1 MTRED
6 VIKLLM
12 MIKAAYPN
20 YNPQDKNV
28 AANIW
33 HEMLK
38 DYDANVVLASLKAY
52 IASDSSGFAPSIG
65 QIIGKLRM
73 VNNEATDMD
82 ALEAWALVSR
92 AIRNGY
98 YGAEAEYAKL
108 PPMVQKAVGSPAN
121 IRNWATTDLKSVE
134 SVIMSQFI
142 SSYKTVRKRES
153 ETGMLKEHLALME
166 KERMQLGKSDSV
178 V

>member
-12 MIKAAYPN
+12 MIQAAYPN
-20 YNPQDKNV
+20 YKPQDKTVTVNM
-28 AANIW
+28 W

-38 DYDANVVLASLKAY
+38 DYEANAVLASFKAY
-52 IASDSSGFAPSIG
+52 IGTDQSGFAPSIG
-65 QIIGKLRM
+65 QLLGRLKTAY
-73 VNNEATDMD
+73 NEGESME
-82 ALEAWALVSR
+82 ALEAWSLVSK

-142 SSYKTVRKRES
+142 SSYKTVQKREDETRDIKEQLKLMGS
-153 ETGMLKEHLALME
+153 ERTMIDG
-166 KERMQLGKSDSV
+166 
-178 V
+178 

>member
-20 YNPQDKNV
+20 YNPADKNV
-28 AANIW
+28 AVNMW

-38 DYDANVVLASLKAY
+38 DYDTNAVMASFKTY
-52 IASDSSGFAPSIG
+52 VASDTSGFAPSIG
-65 QIIGKLRM
+65 QILGRLKM
-73 VNNEATDMD
+73 VSNESNEVD
-82 ALEAWALVSR
+82 ALEAWAMVSR

-108 PPMVQKAVGSPAN
+108 PQLVQKAVGSPAN
-121 IRNWATTDLKSVE
+121 IRNWATADLKSVE
-134 SVIMSQFI
+134 TVIMSQFI
-142 SSYKTVRKRES
+142 SSFKTVQKREM
-153 ETGMLKEHLALME
+153 EMVELKGYLGLAE
-166 KERMQLGKSDSV
+166 KERLRIDG
-178 V
+178 

>member
-33 HEMLK
+33 YEMLK
-38 DYDANVVLASLKAY
+38 EYDANTVLASFKAY
-52 IASDSSGFAPSIG
+52 VASDSSGFAPSIG
-65 QIIGKLRM
+65 QIIGRLRM

-98 YGAEAEYAKL
+98 YGAEVEFAKL

-142 SSYKTVRKRES
+142 SSYKTVQKRES

-166 KERMQLGKSDSV
+166 KERMQLGQSDSV